1 MSILEKIRSKTAL
14 LVGIIGIALAIFI
27 LESLLGSGSAL
38 FTSNDTLLGKIAGDK
53 VSYTDFQNK
62 VNEQIMQ
69 IQQANPNPIDE
80 KTKEQIADQTWN
92 SMINDKV
99 IKTQFSKVGVAVS
112 DEELYDLMLVHPH
125 PYVIQQLTDQQ
136 TGKVYDQLA
145 RPDGTLDPAK
155 LNGFVNG
162 MDANQEKFWKQLE
175 KSVLDVRTAEK
186 YNSMIKKGLYVT
198 TAEAKD
204 AFINQSKVVNTTFV
218 MKRYAS
224 VSDSSVKVSDDEIAE
239 YYNKHQNEF
248 KVKETTRKIDY
259 VAFDVLPS
267 KGDYEMLQKD
277 AIRIMTD
284 FKEKSIKEDSAYIA
298 QESDGGQVQIS
309 NYDKKNMIISDST
322 VFNAPKGTVYGP
334 YTEGTFIK
342 IYKLSDIKSVADSG
356 KVRHL
361 LLAYAGS
368 ERSQATRTKE
378 QAKKIADS
386 LLAVLKAGGDFE
398 NLVNQFSDDGGKAKP
413 NVNFSDPAIQP
424 QLSQILFNVKD
435 TNSWRGRGGNYGW
448 IKAKERGMAPAF
460 VEGATENNKGDLFIK
475 ESSFG
480 YHIMQVLDVSTSHFN
495 SYTVAQ
501 ISKLIAPSGETT
513 QQYYKQATD
522 FAGKNQTGELFSK
535 SAQTMNK
542 RIADNI
548 KESDKTIAGLED
560 PKELIKWMYAAKKG
574 DISQVFTFK
583 DRFVIANL
591 VSIKEKGI
599 APLEEVKDD
608 VTIKAIRDKKAA
620 NFIKEFE
627 TKAAGAKTTTD
638 IASKMGLT
646 VETADNLNFASYN
659 VAAIGRE
666 DALIGTATSLKS
678 GSISKVI
685 KGDNGVFVVGITSV
699 KDAELPKD
707 FKAMQKQVEQA
718 AAGRVDYELY
728 DALKDRANIEDHRA
742 KFNF

>member
-14 LVGIIGIALAIFI
+14 LVGIIGIALVIFI

-69 IQQANPNPIDE
+69 IQQANPNQPIDE

-99 IKTQFSKVGVAVS
+99 IKTQFSKVGVTVS

-125 PYVIQQLTDQQ
+125 PYVVQQLTDQQ

-224 VSDSSVKVSDDEIAE
+224 VSDSTVKVSDDEIAE

-284 FKEKSIKEDSAYIA
+284 FKEKSTKEDSAYIA

-309 NYDKKNMIISDST
+309 NYGKKNMIISDST

-342 IYKLSDIKSVADSG
+342 IYKLSDIKSVADSA
-356 KVRHL
+356 KVRHIL
-361 LLAYAGS
+361 IGLQSPKTQQQRAPEVA
-368 ERSQATRTKE
+368 RR
-378 QAKKIADS
+378 IADS
-386 LLAVLKAGGDFE
+386 LLVLLKAKQVSFDTLVKTVSDDLGSVDKGGD
-398 NLVNQFSDDGGKAKP
+398 
-413 NVNFSDPAIQP
+413 
-424 QLSQILFNVKD
+424 
-435 TNSWRGRGGNYGW
+435 YGW
-448 IKAKERGMAPAF
+448 MNETTGF
-460 VEGATENNKGDLFIK
+460 VEPFKNAGLQGTVGNITVVPTQ
-475 ESSFG
+475 FG
-480 YHIMQVLDVSTSHFN
+480 FHIIEVLNVSKSRHN

-501 ISKLIAPSGETT
+501 ISKLIAPSSETT

-522 FAGKNQTGELFSK
+522 FAGKNQTGELFSR

-548 KESDKTIAGLED
+548 KENDKTIAGLEE
-560 PKELIKWMYAAKKG
+560 PKDLIKWMYAAKKG

-627 TKAAGAKTTTD
+627 TKTAGAKTTTD